1 MHYAIVRHHQWWF
14 TISITLWILANDWL
28 STHCS
33 QIVSYVNCMDLVFV
47 PSTWSD
53 PTIVTLLKLHRFLK
67 DVTLLKLHRFLKIIR
82 KQQDICAW
90 MWARAEEVASCLAST
105 FVFVF
110 IFVFIFL
117 FVFVFVFVFLFVF
130 VFVFGWITRAEE
142 VAPPWHP
149 HLSKTLWVARYFP
162 TLHGYNLLEI
172 YLFIPLSIFNGIL
185 WKVRTHQQI
194 LLKPHLSWNAWHK
207 QLHDLHVTPHL
218 HSYTG
223 PT

>member
-33 QIVSYVNCMDLVFV
+33 QIVSYVNCVDLVFV
-47 PSTWSD
+47 PLTWSD
-53 PTIVTLLKLHRFLK
+53 STIA
-67 DVTLLKLHRFLKIIR
+67 LLKLHRFLKIIR

-149 HLSKTLWVARYFP
+149 HLSKTRWVARYFP
-162 TLHGYNLLEI
+162 TLHGNNLPEI
-172 YLFIPLSIFNGIL
+172 YLFIHIYLQWNSFKGENPPKDTFKSTFIL
-185 WKVRTHQQI
+185 ECVTQTAAWVACYSTSTQLYRA
-194 LLKPHLSWNAWHK
+194 HLNM
-207 QLHDLHVTPHL
+207 L
-218 HSYTG
+218 
-223 PT
+223 

>member
-14 TISITLWILANDWL
+14 TIAITLWMIDCQLIVVRLYGFRPLNLVWL
-28 STHCS
+28 NNCLIEIASFSENYTQTTRYLCMNVGESRRSCS
-33 QIVSYVNCMDLVFV
+33 
-47 PSTWSD
+47 P
-53 PTIVTLLKLHRFLK
+53 
-67 DVTLLKLHRFLKIIR
+67 
-82 KQQDICAW
+82 
-90 MWARAEEVASCLAST
+90 LAST

-149 HLSKTLWVARYFP
+149 HLSKTRWVARYFP